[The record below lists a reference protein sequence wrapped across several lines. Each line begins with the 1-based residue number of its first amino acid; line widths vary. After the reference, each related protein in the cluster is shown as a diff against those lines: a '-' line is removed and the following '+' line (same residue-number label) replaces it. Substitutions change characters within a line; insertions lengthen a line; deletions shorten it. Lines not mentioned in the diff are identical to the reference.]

1 VNAGRHSITDYGCA
15 SRTGDPKMN
24 HAFAILLSFTSLIA
38 KARLT
43 ELTVTPLLFT
53 PAEFG
58 AYMAAETEKWTK
70 MIKVAGIKAE

>member
-1 VNAGRHSITDYGCA
+1 M
-15 SRTGDPKMN
+15 DP
-24 HAFAILLSFTSLIA
+24 AI

-43 ELTVTPLLFT
+43 ELTVTPLVFS

-70 MIKVAGIKAE
+70 VIKIAGIKGE

>member
-1 VNAGRHSITDYGCA
+1 MISAGVPRGTPDAIVKLLNREINAGLM
-15 SRTGDPKMN
+15 DP
-24 HAFAILLSFTSLIA
+24 AI

-70 MIKVAGIKAE
+70 VIKVAGIKAE